1 MHLSYPV
8 ERISVSMK
16 ALRIFTLTLFILT
29 ALIFGWFYFDTQIHT
44 DSTYPQ
50 IQITDDL
57 LEISI
62 HDGEDVLLQGITAH
76 DAKDGD
82 LTSKVIVESISQFS
96 EANTCTVAY
105 AVADSDRHVA
115 KSTRKIRYVDYTSP
129 HFVLAQPMIF
139 SVGKSIDVSSIV
151 GATDCIDG
159 DISSRVII
167 SATDYQAN
175 STGVFSL
182 SLQATN
188 SKGDIAYLDLKIF
201 VEEQAVRAPVIE
213 LTDYLI
219 YVQQGQQLDFSDYV
233 ASITPTYNA
242 IDQGSFLI
250 SETYDPQTPGVYDI
264 HYYIMDTVGNEAH
277 TVLTV
282 VVEE

>member
-1 MHLSYPV
+1 
-8 ERISVSMK
+8 MK
-16 ALRIFTLTLFILT
+16 ALRLFTLIIFALT
-29 ALIFGWFYFDTQIHT
+29 ACLFGWFYFDTRINT

-50 IQITDDL
+50 MQVTEDL

-62 HDGEDVLLQGITAH
+62 HDGEEALLQGITAY

-96 EANTCTVAY
+96 ESNTCTVTY
-105 AVADSDRHVA
+105 AVADSNKHVA
-115 KSTRKIRYVDYTSP
+115 KCTRKIRYVDYTAP
-129 HFVLAQPMIF
+129 HFVLKQPMIF

-159 DISSRVII
+159 DISNRVII

-182 SLQATN
+182 SLQTTN
-188 SKGDIAYLDLKIF
+188 AKGDIAYLDLKIF
-201 VEEQAVRAPVIE
+201 VEEKAVRAPVIE

-219 YVQQGQQLDFSDYV
+219 YVQKGQEIDFADYI
-233 ASITPTYNA
+233 ASITPTYNS
-242 IDQGSFLI
+242 IDEDSFLI
-250 SETYDPQTPGVYDI
+250 SETYDPHTPGVYDI